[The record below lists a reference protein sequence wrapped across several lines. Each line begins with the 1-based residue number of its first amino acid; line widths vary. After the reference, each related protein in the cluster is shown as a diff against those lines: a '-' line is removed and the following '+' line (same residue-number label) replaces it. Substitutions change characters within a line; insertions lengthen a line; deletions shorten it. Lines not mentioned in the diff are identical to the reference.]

1 MVKADRWASC
11 GLARTRSRLLPTSRT
26 RRWRP
31 GARRN
36 RSAAR
41 RRNVRPSML
50 TVSTNPRRNSA
61 HPATPRSGSDQRAWY
76 RASRAASR
84 STRVSRRGSP
94 GGMRARATWT
104 RMNSPRG
111 SPRSSSQSAKMSRGA
126 SSSGSAQTRSRNAAS
141 SGPIVKLRTRNPE
154 WSAAPHSQ
162 FTAPCFPEPFTPS
175 YDNGRRYASAAPSRT
190 MSDPAIRVDN
200 LVKKYGPV
208 LAVDHIHFAVAPGE
222 LVGFL
227 GPNGAGKSTTMRILT
242 TFLPATS
249 GIATV
254 CGFDVMNDSMKVR
267 QNIGYLPE
275 SVPLYPEMRVEE
287 YLTYRAKLKNV
298 DRSTRRARVEMCLER
313 CRVKEVRR
321 RLLGTL
327 SKGYRQRVGLADAMI
342 ADPKVLI
349 LDEPTSGLDPIQIR
363 QTLETIK
370 GLAGTHT
377 VLLSTHI
384 LNEVEAICDR
394 VIIISRGTIRWD
406 GRLTRLAEQVPVLIL
421 EARGPAEELR
431 KVLEQQAGV
440 KKVTDRPLDD
450 GVTVFEIEQERGQ
463 DLREAVGKKVF
474 EKGYAIRR
482 LDLRRKNLEALYT
495 DVVLSRDAGAA

>member
-1 MVKADRWASC
+1 
-11 GLARTRSRLLPTSRT
+11 
-26 RRWRP
+26 
-31 GARRN
+31 
-36 RSAAR
+36 
-41 RRNVRPSML
+41 
-50 TVSTNPRRNSA
+50 
-61 HPATPRSGSDQRAWY
+61 
-76 RASRAASR
+76 
-84 STRVSRRGSP
+84 
-94 GGMRARATWT
+94 
-104 RMNSPRG
+104 
-111 SPRSSSQSAKMSRGA
+111 
-126 SSSGSAQTRSRNAAS
+126 
-141 SGPIVKLRTRNPE
+141 
-154 WSAAPHSQ
+154 
-162 FTAPCFPEPFTPS
+162 
-175 YDNGRRYASAAPSRT
+175 

-208 LAVDHIHFAVAPGE
+208 LAVDHIHFEVAPGE

-267 QNIGYLPE
+267 ENIGYLPE

-298 DRSTRRARVEMCLER
+298 DRSTRRSRVEMCLER

-394 VIIISRGTIRWD
+394 VIIINRGKIRSD
-406 GRLTRLAEQVPVLIL
+406 GRLTELAAQTPTLLL
-421 EARGPAEELR
+421 EVRGPAEEVR
-431 KVLEQQAGV
+431 RVIEQQAGV

-450 GVTVFEIEQERGQ
+450 GVTLFEIEQDRGQ
-463 DLREAVGKKVF
+463 DLREALGKKVF
-474 EKGYAIRR
+474 EKGYAVRR
-482 LDLRRKNLEALYT
+482 LELRRKNLEALYT
-495 DVVLSRDAGAA
+495 DVVLSRETTAA